1 MSYPVKKSLAA
12 GLVLA
17 VFATT
22 GLLAAPP
29 AMPPQNM
36 LVEEV
41 ALKPDNIAKK
51 YVGHLEAIDEVT
63 IPARVSGL
71 LTEIHFKEGEMV
83 TKGQLLFA
91 IEDTTYRAK
100 ANMARAAVA
109 QCKVDLDY
117 AQSNYHR
124 QKVLFDKKAVSE
136 AVYDE
141 ALRLLEIS
149 KAKLASAEATQL
161 DAENELSYTKIY
173 APIAGRISKATYT
186 CGNYVT
192 PLSNPLANIV
202 SVDPI
207 YLRFAISE
215 RDYLDLFGSL
225 ERMRDNADVKLQLSN
240 HQLYRHEGRVTL
252 IDNRIDSKTGTL
264 TVWAT
269 IANPELLLTP
279 GAYTTVLLSRK
290 DAVVKPVTKLSAM
303 MTDQMSNYVY
313 VVNDKNMIER
323 RNVRPG
329 AARGAD
335 QFIESGLRGGEL
347 VVVDGTHKTAPGATI
362 NPVRADLPAEKSA
375 DAPAAKP
382 VEKAGK

>member
-1 MSYPVKKSLAA
+1 MCNTGIKLF
-12 GLVLA
+12 A
-17 VFATT
+17 V
-22 GLLAAPP
+22 GLLPCFFAAAALQAAPP
-29 AMPPQNM
+29 PMPPQNL
-36 LVEEV
+36 LVEAV
-41 ALKPDNIAKK
+41 TLKPDNIAKK

-71 LTEIHFKEGEMV
+71 LTEIHFNEGEMV
-83 TKGQLLFA
+83 TKGQLLFV

-100 ANMARAAVA
+100 ANMARAAVD

-141 ALRLLEIS
+141 AVRLLETS
-149 KAKLASAEATQL
+149 KAKLASAEATRL

-207 YLRFAISE
+207 YLRFAVSE

-225 ERMRDNADVKLQLSN
+225 ERMRENADVKLQLSN
-240 HQLYRHEGRVTL
+240 HQLYRHEGKVTL

-269 IANPELLLTP
+269 IANPELMLTP

-290 DAVVKPVTKLSAM
+290 DAEIKPVTKLSAL

-313 VVNDKNMIER
+313 VVGDKNVVER

-347 VVVDGTHKTAPGATI
+347 VIVDGTHKTAPGATI
-362 NPVRADLPAEKSA
+362 NPVRSDLPAKNAGE
-375 DAPAAKP
+375 PAAKTDD
-382 VEKAGK
+382 KAGK

>member
-1 MSYPVKKSLAA
+1 MRYSRVKIFAA
-12 GLVLA
+12 GLLPA
-17 VFATT
+17 VFAAAT
-22 GLLAAPP
+22 LQAAPP
-29 AMPPQNM
+29 AMPPQNL
-36 LVEEV
+36 LVEAV
-41 ALKPDNIAKK
+41 TLKPDNIAKK

-83 TKGQLLFA
+83 TKGQLLFV

-100 ANMARAAVA
+100 ANMARAAVD

-117 AQSNYHR
+117 AQSNHHR

-141 ALRLLEIS
+141 AIRLLEIS
-149 KAKLASAEATQL
+149 KAKLSSAEATRL

-207 YLRFAISE
+207 YLRFAVSE

-225 ERMRDNADVKLQLSN
+225 ERMRENADVKLQLSN
-240 HQLYRHEGRVTL
+240 HQLYRHDGKVTL
-252 IDNRIDSKTGTL
+252 IDNRIDSQTGTL

-279 GAYTTVLLSRK
+279 GAYATVLLSRK
-290 DAVVKPVTKLSAM
+290 DAEVKPVTKLSAL

-313 VVNDKNMIER
+313 VVTDKNVIER

-347 VVVDGTHKTAPGATI
+347 VVVDGTHKTAPGAAI
-362 NPVRADLPAEKSA
+362 NPVRTDLPAESAGEPAGKST
-375 DAPAAKP
+375 D
-382 VEKAGK
+382 KAGK